1 MVLAG
6 TNTRRKE
13 ESRLQ
18 KPSLWPQIPIKEKP
32 SGGSEGHRET
42 QGPPVLGA
50 AGFPEA
56 EK

>member
-18 KPSLWPQIPIKEKP
+18 KPSLWPQIPIKENP